1 MEKIMSTWPRSLQ
14 SGWFVVTPSRRLR
27 SKPLGIKLLG
37 RPIVLARMQDGAVV
51 AMEDRCPHRQ
61 YPLSAG
67 RIVSDGLQCGYHG
80 WTFGPDGRC
89 IKVPGQTPDA
99 CLPRVG
105 VRLLQIKEFD
115 GFVWLR
121 AASSEED
128 STLDFPHF
136 IAQRPP
142 GSRKFMTR
150 MLWQGKAL
158 DALENFMDPM
168 HTHMT
173 HPGLV
178 RKGTERRPM
187 TASIEQCVDS
197 ICVTYSGQ
205 EEQRGL
211 LFRLFESP
219 RSLER
224 VHHDKRNPGSACIEY
239 RYKNGS
245 ALFFTLHF
253 TPVEPWKTLIHATL
267 HVEGRWAPSW
277 AVNTFAWPF
286 LWRVAIQDQN
296 AVERQAKNRVQFP
309 DRKDASTELDVVS
322 SYLRSI
328 WLDAELSIPAE
339 KRVFEIKMLA

>member
-1 MEKIMSTWPRSLQ
+1 MTTWPRSLQ
-14 SGWFVVTPSRRLR
+14 LGWFVVAESRRLR

-37 RPIVLARMQDGAVV
+37 LPIVLARMQGGALI

-80 WTFGPDGRC
+80 WIFGSDGRC
-89 IKVPGQTPDA
+89 IKVPGQAPDA
-99 CLPRVG
+99 CLPRMG
-105 VRLLQIKEFD
+105 VRLLQTMEFD
-115 GFVWLR
+115 GLVWLR

-128 STLDFPHF
+128 STFQFPHF

-142 GSRKFMTR
+142 GSRKFMKR
-150 MLWQGKAL
+150 MVWRGNTL

-178 RKGTERRPM
+178 RKGCERRPM
-187 TASIEQCVDS
+187 TASIEQGTEHLS
-197 ICVTYSGQ
+197 VTYSGQ
-205 EEQRGL
+205 EEQKGL
-211 LFRLFESP
+211 LFRVFESP

-224 VHHDKRNPGSACIEY
+224 VHHNKRSPGSACIEY
-239 RYKNGS
+239 RYRNGS
-245 ALFFTLHF
+245 AMFFTLHF
-253 TPVEPWKTLIHATL
+253 TPLEPWQTLIHATL
-267 HVEGRWAPSW
+267 HVEGRWAPPW
-277 AVNTFAWPF
+277 AVNALAWPF
-286 LWRVAIQDQN
+286 LRRVATQDQN
-296 AVERQAKNRVQFP
+296 AVERQAKNRMQFP

-328 WLDAELSIPAE
+328 WLDAESNSPAE
-339 KRVFEIKMLA
+339 GPVINIKMLV